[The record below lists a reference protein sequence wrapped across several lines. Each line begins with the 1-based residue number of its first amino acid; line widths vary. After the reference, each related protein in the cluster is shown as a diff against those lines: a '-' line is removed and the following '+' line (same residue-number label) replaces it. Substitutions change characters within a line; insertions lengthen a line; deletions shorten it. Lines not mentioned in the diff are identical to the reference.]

1 MILSWSVEILNDII
15 ITPELR
21 SLLWTVIQRVYWYC
35 TWNSWK
41 LTCFFVSQKKAFKRL
56 ELDQSSR
63 REHTT
68 PSSGKNSGNST
79 AACSCSIFFRPDLDR
94 DISSRDTF
102 LSSPT
107 VNLEFPFL
115 RSAKVH
121 FLYLPKGYHLMAVWL
136 IRNCQADD
144 IRPEFENRL
153 VLRQY
158 PIFLDRADVT
168 GSESNTTFL
177 AWLKAVIIIFYDL
190 RWIFDLMS
198 G

>member
-41 LTCFFVSQKKAFKRL
+41 LTCFFVSKKKAFKRL

-79 AACSCSIFFRPDLDR
+79 AA
-94 DISSRDTF
+94 
-102 LSSPT
+102 SSPT

-144 IRPEFENRL
+144 IRPEFENRV

-158 PIFLDRADVT
+158 PIFLDRANVT

-177 AWLKAVIIIFYDL
+177 AWLKAVIINFYDL